1 MSASGNTVEKPP
13 FPSRLPEVAVTIFTR
28 MSALAKQH
36 DAVNLGQGFP
46 DFDCDPVLVRHVSD
60 AMQEGRNQYPPMS
73 GVPELRQAIS
83 TKIEALYGRHY
94 DAQDEITVTAGGTQ
108 ALFCAI
114 MCAMQPGDEVIVVE
128 PAYDSYIPAIL
139 LAGGIVKPVRM
150 RIKPGKDSRYSLPF
164 EELEETITPQTRLLI
179 INTPHNPTGT
189 IWRKDDMLRL
199 QALLKG
205 TNVLLCSDEVY
216 EHIVFNGA
224 RHESVACY
232 DELAGRSFVISSFSK
247 PFHVTGWKVGYVA
260 APRALTEE
268 FRKIHQFNVF
278 SVNAPMQY
286 GIARYLEH
294 EAPYKTLPDFYQKK
308 RDYFRAGLSST
319 RLRMLPCDGTYFQA
333 ADYSELAIP
342 EARLSELEFAE
353 WLTREI
359 KVAAIPMSAFYSQP
373 HNSGI
378 VRFCF
383 AKRESTLSS
392 ALERLKAL

>member
-1 MSASGNTVEKPP
+1 MSAFGNIVDKPP

-46 DFDCDPVLVRHVSD
+46 DFDCDPVLIRQVSD
-60 AMQEGRNQYPPMS
+60 AMQEGLNQYPPMT

-83 TKIEALYGRHY
+83 TKIEALYGRRY
-94 DAQDEITVTAGGTQ
+94 DAQDEITITAGGTQ
-108 ALFCAI
+108 GLFCAI
-114 MCAMQPGDEVIVVE
+114 MCAVRPGDEVIVVE
-128 PAYDSYIPAIL
+128 PAYDSYMPAIV

-150 RIKPGKDSRYSLPF
+150 RLHPGDSGYSLPF
-164 EELEETITPQTRLLI
+164 EELEQAITPRTRLLI
-179 INTPHNPTGT
+179 INTPHNPTGI

-199 QALLKG
+199 QALLEG
-205 TNVLLCSDEVY
+205 TNILLCSDEVY
-216 EHIVFNGA
+216 EHIVFNGE

-232 DELAGRSFVISSFSK
+232 PELAGRSFVVSSFSK

-260 APRALTEE
+260 ASRPLTEE

-286 GIARYLEH
+286 GIARYLKN
-294 EAPYKTLPDFYQKK
+294 EAAYKTLSDFYQKK
-308 RDYFRAGLSST
+308 RDYFREGLSST
-319 RLRMLPCDGTYFQA
+319 RLRILTCDGTYFQA
-333 ADYSELAIP
+333 ADYSELGIP

-378 VRFCF
+378 IRFCF
-383 AKRESTLSS
+383 AKREGTLSN